1 MTCALCLSETIRTSN
16 QKFSE
21 KLADC
26 KQKTKR
32 GANHP
37 PERKAMDSL
46 MKAISKK
53 NAEILLRALRPYSQ
67 SYYEFKNGE
76 DYREGNLVDSECNY
90 LTELTVRL
98 AEKIGL
104 DPEAG
109 Y

>member
-1 MTCALCLSETIRTSN
+1 MDALI
-16 QKFSE
+16 
-21 KLADC
+21 
-26 KQKTKR
+26 
-32 GANHP
+32 
-37 PERKAMDSL
+37 
-46 MKAISKK
+46 KAISKK

-67 SYYEFKNGE
+67 SYYKFKNGE
-76 DYREGNLVDSECNY
+76 DYCEGNLVDSECNY

>member
-1 MTCALCLSETIRTSN
+1 MTCALCSNAIILTSN
-16 QKFSE
+16 RRYLK

-32 GANHP
+32 GAKRP
-37 PERKAMDSL
+37 PERKVMDSL

-76 DYREGNLVDSECNY
+76 DYREGNLVDSECSY

>member
-1 MTCALCLSETIRTSN
+1 
-16 QKFSE
+16 
-21 KLADC
+21 
-26 KQKTKR
+26 
-32 GANHP
+32 
-37 PERKAMDSL
+37 MDSL

-76 DYREGNLVDSECNY
+76 DYREGNLVDSECSY

-98 AEKIGL
+98 SEKIGL